1 MQIKTIT
8 GYHYTPTR
16 VAKIKRLTIHSGD
29 EDLEQ
34 PELPYNA
41 GGNIKWYNHFGKHF
55 GSLHNR
61 LKIHFP
67 YNSTISLLIF

>member
-8 GYHYTPTR
+8 EYHYTPTR

-41 GGNIKWYNHFGKHF
+41 GGNVKWYTPLWETSVNICQPFKHKF
-55 GSLHNR
+55 NVC
-61 LKIHFP
+61 
-67 YNSTISLLIF
+67 